1 MTCPQCNERVPAK
14 SLWTTS
20 GLSGVVCPHCRASLC
35 PKAISALALFVASF
49 GMGLLVMIVL
59 KREGADFLISF
70 AAFFA
75 VFVAVYAA
83 LGPMILTLRVKEHGA
98 ARLTE
103 RGA

>member
-1 MTCPQCNERVPAK
+1 MTCPQCNRRVPAR

-20 GLSGVVCPHCRASLC
+20 GLSSVLCPHCHASLC
-35 PKAISALALFVASF
+35 PKAMCALVLFAASF
-49 GMGLLVMIVL
+49 GLGLAVMIVL
-59 KREGADFLISF
+59 KREGAEFLMSL

-83 LGPMILTLRVKEHGA
+83 LGPLILSLRLKDPGA